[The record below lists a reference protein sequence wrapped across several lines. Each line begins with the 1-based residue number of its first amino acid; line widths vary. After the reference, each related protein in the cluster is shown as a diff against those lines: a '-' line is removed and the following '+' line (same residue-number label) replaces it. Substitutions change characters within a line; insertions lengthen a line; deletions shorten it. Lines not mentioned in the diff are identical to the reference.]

1 MIHLRRDPDGDTIME
16 PTSTSGT
23 YISDTTDHIKEIA
36 SLRQQISELKE
47 RLAQVTAIKHYFNQ
61 FSFPSLLLLG

>member
-1 MIHLRRDPDGDTIME
+1 MIHLRRDPDGDTVME

-23 YISDTTDHIKEIA
+23 YISDTTDHTKEIA

-47 RLAQVTAIKHYFNQ
+47 RLAQVTVNIALINFHFYHCYY
-61 FSFPSLLLLG
+61 